1 MSPDRGR
8 IYLFFKYAVY
18 AFLTANVFI
27 FFAEEWAAS
36 AHRFGDSVALADIVE
51 GFAATIDTAAWVIL
65 LLMFE
70 LETYLLDD
78 RNFTRRV
85 TWTLHGLRG
94 LCYVFII
101 YAFSGYVRKL
111 LFVAGGVPLTG
122 VSDLCSLA
130 DSSFVYAVDFDEYVA
145 IGAANCAVLSDAT
158 SFFQFPRVDA
168 VVDAGGLA
176 EITRLAWADVINA
189 GAWLLVV
196 LVLEID
202 VRLQEH
208 DRLGGLLLRIS
219 NVSKYLLYSL
229 LLGAA
234 VYWTIEGDFV
244 DSWDAYLWLI
254 AFVFIELNVFDWR
267 QESLEEDN
275 LPAGSGI

>member
-1 MSPDRGR
+1 M
-8 IYLFFKYAVY
+8 Y

-36 AHRFGDSVALADIVE
+36 VHRFGDSVALADIVE

-78 RNFTRRV
+78 RKLTRRV
-85 TWTLHGLRG
+85 TWGLHGLRA
-94 LCYVFII
+94 LCYAVII
-101 YAFSGYVRKL
+101 YAFTGYLRKL
-111 LFVAGGVPLTG
+111 LFVAGSVPLAG
-122 VSDLCSLA
+122 ISDLCSLA
-130 DSSFVYAVDFDEYVA
+130 DGSFVYAVDLDEYVA
-145 IGAANCAVLSDAT
+145 IGTANCALLSDAT
-158 SFFQFPRVDA
+158 SFFQLPGLDA
-168 VVDAGGLA
+168 VVDGSGLT
-176 EITRLAWADVINA
+176 EITRLAWVDVINA

-208 DRLGGLLLRIS
+208 ERLGGLLLRIS
-219 NVSKYLLYSL
+219 NVSKYVLYSL
-229 LLGAA
+229 LFVAA
-234 VYWTIEGDFV
+234 LYWTIKGDFV

-267 QESLEEDN
+267 HESLEEQN
-275 LPAGSGI
+275 LAAETPI